1 MEEKGSMMNRTIK
14 AAVGMV
20 AIAAMSVG
28 TLGACGSSSSSD
40 DGKGKVYYLNFK
52 PESNDEWQKLAKD
65 YTKETGVEVKVQTAA
80 SGTYEQ
86 TLKSEI
92 AKSEAPTLF
101 QVNGPVGYQNW
112 KSYTDDMTDTEPYKQ
127 LINKDVAL
135 KDGSKVVGVPYA
147 METYGLIYNKDLLAK
162 YIATDGA
169 KIKDVKDIDNFDTLK
184 AVADDIQAK
193 KDQLGVKGAFTSAGF
208 DSSSDWRFK
217 THLANLPLYYEFKDD
232 NITKQPETVKGT
244 YLPEYEGELRAE
256 LDREESDRSGKN
268 EQEGGRYILAVHQG
282 DTVCTLF
289 FKKITLECE
298 LYDYGHI
305 GHFWVK
311 DYEYLRQLEY
321 RLAILRDKYDYLG
334 EAYCTEEEIKL
345 AALVEFPPLNYC
357 CYPAVPEKYIVPR
370 ENPWIPSEKAIVYMK
385 ELAAECEDASLL
397 KMLEF
402 YRKHPAKFWAKR
414 LAVMLHQTKH
424 SRIVDL
430 LSERLQQAT
439 ADYPRR
445 FFGDDVERKYQQALE
460 RAKQRQRELKSQGIR
475 ADLLREEPFTIARDS
490 LNYKLY
496 LMIWKEQKGNRVT
509 EIEEYICE

>member
-1 MEEKGSMMNRTIK
+1 MAGSMMNRTVK
-14 AAVGMV
+14 SAVAV
-20 AIAAMSVG
+20 AAIAAMSLG
-28 TLGACGSSSSSD
+28 TLAACGSSTSGD
-40 DGKGKVYYLNFK
+40 DAKGKVYYLNFK
-52 PESNDEWQKLAKD
+52 PEAADQWAALAKE
-65 YTKETGVEVKVQTAA
+65 YTKEKGVDVKVQTAA

-244 YLPEYEGELRAE
+244 YLPEY
-256 LDREESDRSGKN
+256 KN
-268 EQEGGRYILAVHQG
+268 IFDLYLQDSTTEPTQLSSKTG
-282 DTVCTLF
+282 DDATSEF
-289 FKKITLECE
+289 S
-298 LYDYGHI
+298 
-305 GHFWVK
+305 
-311 DYEYLRQLEY
+311 
-321 RLAILRDKYDYLG
+321 LG
-334 EAYCTEEEIKL
+334 EAVFYQNGTWAWTDLQKNGMKAESIGMLPIYTGVKGEENQGL
-345 AALVEFPPLNYC
+345 ATGSENYWCINSKASDADKQATKDFLKWVVTSKTGIESLSSAMGFTTPFKSFSDVKSDNPLVQA
-357 CYPAVPEKYIVPR
+357 AVEDQNSGKTAVSW
-370 ENPWIPSEKAIVYMK
+370 NFTMMPSEEWKNQLGSALLEYAQGTGDWNAVKTAFVDGWKTEYD
-385 ELAAECEDASLL
+385 AA
-397 KMLEF
+397 
-402 YRKHPAKFWAKR
+402 H
-414 LAVMLHQTKH
+414 
-424 SRIVDL
+424 
-430 LSERLQQAT
+430 
-439 ADYPRR
+439 
-445 FFGDDVERKYQQALE
+445 
-460 RAKQRQRELKSQGIR
+460 
-475 ADLLREEPFTIARDS
+475 
-490 LNYKLY
+490 
-496 LMIWKEQKGNRVT
+496 
-509 EIEEYICE
+509 

>member
-28 TLGACGSSSSSD
+28 TLAACGGSSSSSD
-40 DGKGKVYYLNFK
+40 NGKGKVYFLNFK
-52 PESNDEWQKLAKD
+52 PESSDEWKKLAKD

-112 KSYTDDMTDTEPYKQ
+112 SSYTEDMSDTEPYKQ

-135 KDGSKVVGVPYA
+135 KDGDKVVGVPYA

-169 KIKDVKDIDNFDTLK
+169 KIKSVDDIDNFDTLK

-232 NITKQPETVKGT
+232 NVTKQPETIKGT
-244 YLPEYEGELRAE
+244 YLPEY
-256 LDREESDRSGKN
+256 KN
-268 EQEGGRYILAVHQG
+268 IFDLYLKDSTTEPTQLSSKTG
-282 DTVCTLF
+282 DDSTSEF
-289 FKKITLECE
+289 S
-298 LYDYGHI
+298 
-305 GHFWVK
+305 
-311 DYEYLRQLEY
+311 
-321 RLAILRDKYDYLG
+321 LG
-334 EAYCTEEEIKL
+334 EAVFYQNGTWAWTDLQKAGMKADSLGMLPIYIGVGDEANQGLCTGSENYWCVNKKASKEDIQATLDFMNWCVTSEAGTKSMSEDMGFTIPFKTAVAPTNVFVKQDAEYT
-345 AALVEFPPLNYC
+345 AAGLTPVSWNFTTM
-357 CYPAVPEKYIVPR
+357 
-370 ENPWIPSEKAIVYMK
+370 PSEEWKNGLGTALTAY
-385 ELAAECEDASLL
+385 AAGTGDWDAVVSA
-397 KMLEF
+397 F
-402 YRKHPAKFWAKR
+402 VDGWA
-414 LAVMLHQTKH
+414 
-424 SRIVDL
+424 
-430 LSERLQQAT
+430 
-439 ADYPRR
+439 
-445 FFGDDVERKYQQALE
+445 
-460 RAKQRQRELKSQGIR
+460 
-475 ADLLREEPFTIARDS
+475 
-490 LNYKLY
+490 
-496 LMIWKEQKGNRVT
+496 T
-509 EIEEYICE
+509 EYAAAANK